1 MLCETK
7 WKLFENTFF
16 LHGTNAWIWEIS
28 CMNKFSSAQFVG
40 EILIF
45 FFQNAKWLCVY
56 VVELSGCTKIRA
68 VCRKRI
74 FKSAQNSRIAV
85 FWTLQDSMAK
95 SSNSLWLP
103 TLIYNNWT
111 FFIGPSSSTL
121 RKLNRWRW
129 QFFSTGI
136 KAWEVTF
143 QLFFNDRLQNA
154 EGRWVPPQ
162 AKPKNVR
169 KKKEI
174 SQKKKR
180 EQLLWISVFAKTSSK
195 KGLLFSTALMMHEFA
210 VPTQKPH
217 FTFSDLSI
225 FRFFERCLC
234 CWGGKKNLLL
244 TPSWLQNF
252 FPQAHWSELCYKKK
266 RGNKSFVSGSAD
278 GDDWIFGA

>member
-1 MLCETK
+1 METFRERIFPSWHECLNLGDFMHEQIFISTIRWRNSNFFVPKCKMTLCLRCRAFRLHQNSCSLPETN
-7 WKLFENTFF
+7 FQV
-16 LHGTNAWIWEIS
+16 GT
-28 CMNKFSSAQFVG
+28 K
-40 EILIF
+40 
-45 FFQNAKWLCVY
+45 FQNCCFLD
-56 VVELSGCTKIRA
+56 S
-68 VCRKRI
+68 
-74 FKSAQNSRIAV
+74 
-85 FWTLQDSMAK
+85 QDSMAT
-95 SSNSLWLP
+95 SRNSLSLP

-154 EGRWVPPQ
+154 EGRWVWPQ

-195 KGLLFSTALMMHEFA
+195 KGLLFSTALMLHEFA

-234 CWGGKKNLLL
+234 CWGEKKNLLL